1 MNALAIEWH
10 SEKRK
15 ISDLIPAPYNPR
27 KWPDKEIQNLTAS
40 LEKFSLADPLVINK
54 NNTIIGGHFRLKILK
69 DKGMDS
75 VDVRVP
81 DRLLDEAEEKELN
94 IRLNR
99 NLGLWD
105 FDALANFDEDLL
117 KDIGFDSSELDK
129 IFQLGTPEDDVVPD
143 NAPAIC
149 QRGDIYQLGRH
160 RLMCGD
166 STKREDVERLM
177 DGKKAVMV
185 FTSPPYNAGVNF
197 LGGNKYLK
205 KQKYINDS
213 DSRPEEDYLNLISTA
228 LMVSREFSE
237 YQFFNI
243 QQLAGN
249 KTAIIKFLYAFLD
262 YFADVS
268 IWYKGGGRPAMLES
282 VMNSR
287 FEYIFI
293 FCSGQNPT
301 RQIKTNKF
309 RNVSNVFE
317 LNPSGKNESSVI
329 HAATFPVEFATHY
342 IEIGCARGN
351 IVIDLFLGSGS
362 TLIACEKTNRICYG
376 MEIDPKYCD
385 TIIKR
390 WEDFTK
396 QKAVKANG

>member
-27 KWPDKEIQNLTAS
+27 KWPEKEIQNLSAS

-54 NNTIIGGHFRLKILK
+54 NNTIIGGHFRFKILK
-69 DKGMDS
+69 DNGMDS

-117 KDIGFDSSELDK
+117 KEIGFDSSELDK

-149 QRGDIYQLGRH
+149 QTGDIYQLGRH

-166 STKREDVERLM
+166 STSIDDVDKLM
-177 DGKKAVMV
+177 VGQKSKMIHTD
-185 FTSPPYNAGVNF
+185 PPYNVDYGVSKNPRHKIRTIENDKQSPQEWEDF
-197 LGGNKYLK
+197 CKSLYSIFQIYNVGDIYMWGAPGPEGMRMRLWLCDSGAHWSATIVWK
-205 KQKYINDS
+205 KQQLVLSPAKYQRIYEPCFYGWFGKSSFGGDRKQTEVWEVNRPLRS
-213 DSRPEEDYLNLISTA
+213 DLHPTMKPVELCE
-228 LMVSREFSE
+228 
-237 YQFFNI
+237 
-243 QQLAGN
+243 
-249 KTAIIKFLYAFLD
+249 KAI
-262 YFADVS
+262 
-268 IWYKGGGRPAMLES
+268 
-282 VMNSR
+282 MNS
-287 FEYIFI
+287 
-293 FCSGQNPT
+293 SQWDD
-301 RQIKTNKF
+301 
-309 RNVSNVFE
+309 
-317 LNPSGKNESSVI
+317 
-329 HAATFPVEFATHY
+329 
-342 IEIGCARGN
+342 
-351 IVIDLFLGSGS
+351 IVLDLFLGSGS

-396 QKAVKANG
+396 QKAVKL